1 MPPISV
7 KINRPPADNNE
18 PAKPA
23 KNILNLMN
31 GSPAKTKKG
40 GSKKYLWLLLLLAVV
55 QGLVIAWLYLAKP
68 VSPYFK
74 LLPPNLIASS
84 YFNQSS
90 LLELLKSNQTSWPPI
105 NWSANTLRETIKKA
119 KIEQPEQLLKLFH
132 DQMALAILPPETG
145 TVPIWL
151 ILASIKD
158 PAGAFSQAR
167 DQFEQALKQNYN
179 LINESYRQIKIF
191 QIQPLSQNKNNLFYA
206 ETNGYFILTNDNALI
221 KATIDKL
228 VGR

>member
-7 KINRPPADNNE
+7 KINRSPADNNE

-228 VGR
+228 AGR